1 MRRGDDFRSTDGPF
15 VDREHAAD
23 TDLAP
28 VTPGGGLGHLVCR
41 CKPLRVSPALPLWR
55 CRPSGNGRPLPEP
68 APSSAH
74 HRLRLGGGRGFLLRP
89 PRSPSRFWPF
99 WPTSSGAALAS
110 PRSGVSEIE
119 HDTSGITAAT
129 GGLAGTSP
137 SRGRHAHGSP
147 SPRESGPPVDR
158 GPQPAAGRAG
168 RAPPAAVERLR
179 RPPPFSLAAAWAGGG
194 AAEAGGGEGGGGK
207 ERGERF
213 HGAAG
218 MRARGMADLGGRG
231 ARASPRPPRRWR
243 TRGGGGGGAGPRA
256 RGLEAAPPARARP
269 PLPPNSRHW
278 VGLLAAANP
287 RRPRPSERR
296 SEEPIGGRV
305 PCAQRPTGA
314 AL

>member
-147 SPRESGPPVDR
+147 SPRKSGPPVDR

-194 AAEAGGGEGGGGK
+194 AAEAGGGEGGG
-207 ERGERF
+207 ERAGGAVPRGGGDAGPR
-213 HGAAG
+213 HGGPRRAG
-218 MRARGMADLGGRG
+218 G
-231 ARASPRPPRRWR
+231 ARESP
-243 TRGGGGGGAGPRA
+243 TAAEVEDEVGGGGGAGPRA